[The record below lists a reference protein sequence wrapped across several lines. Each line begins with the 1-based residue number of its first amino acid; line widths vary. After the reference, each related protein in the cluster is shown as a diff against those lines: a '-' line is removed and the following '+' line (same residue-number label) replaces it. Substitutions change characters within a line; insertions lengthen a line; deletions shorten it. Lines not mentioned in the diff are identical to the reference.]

1 MANTN
6 VLIKRS
12 LTTGKPSSLL
22 QGELAYS
29 YLSNTIFIGSP
40 SGNGVVNVGG
50 QYYTSMAEQS
60 KADIVIIQSVNTT
73 QNNRLSTV
81 EVNAQAAFDAANT
94 GGAYVIDSVARN
106 TANTADVRSSAAYNK
121 ANTGTVLAQAAYDQ
135 ANTTQSNL
143 SNYAL
148 SSSLSAYALTS
159 SLDATSGK
167 MESAYAQA
175 NTGTV
180 LAQASFDSANVISG
194 VNTTQNTNITVI
206 QGVNASQNVRLDYSN
221 AAITIIQGTD
231 LTQNTRMTVIEGT
244 DSSQNARMTII
255 EATDLTQNTA
265 IASTDGKMQSAY
277 NKANT
282 GTVLAQA
289 AYDYANTSSTFVRA
303 NTAISNQT
311 IDSSVTITGNLF
323 VQGTQF
329 VTNTTTLNVA
339 DPLIYLASNNYTSDL
354 VDIGFA
360 GNYYDGTNE
369 RHTGVFRNAGDKQY
383 YVFDNYLPEISGNNE
398 IDVANS
404 SFRLATLNANLVST
418 VATVGTLSLTNALTV
433 PNGGT
438 GATTFTNGAILV
450 GSGSGALST
459 LANSSYTLTGAL
471 STAKTITSLTVDAY
485 GRLTAATG
493 SDIAIDTS
501 QISSGTLGV
510 SRGGTGQTSFSS
522 GGLVISDGTKLTQLA
537 NSSYTA
543 TGSGATNST
552 ITSLTVDSYGRVT
565 AATYSGISGL
575 TVSQGGTGLSTI
587 TTNGITYGNGT
598 GNLGV
603 TAAAGTS
610 DQTWSNQILTVT
622 NSGVPVWASALD
634 GGTF

>member
-60 KADIVIIQSVNTT
+60 KADIVVLQGVNTT
-73 QNNRLSTV
+73 QNSRLSTV
-81 EVNAQAAFDAANT
+81 EVKAQAAFDAANT
-94 GGAYVIDSVARN
+94 GGAYVIDTFARD
-106 TANTADVRSSAAYNK
+106 TANTANVKAGAAFNKANTGVVLAQAAYDQANNTQSSLSGYATTGDLANYALNTSLYATDDKMQSAYNK
-121 ANTGTVLAQAAYDQ
+121 ANTGTVLAQAA
-135 ANTTQSNL
+135 
-143 SNYAL
+143 
-148 SSSLSAYALTS
+148 
-159 SLDATSGK
+159 
-167 MESAYAQA
+167 
-175 NTGTV
+175 
-180 LAQASFDSANVISG
+180 FDSANVIAG

-206 QGVNASQNVRLDYSN
+206 QGTDASQNVRLDYSN
-221 AAITIIQGTD
+221 AAITIIQGVD
-231 LTQNTRMTVIEGT
+231 VTQNARMTIIEAT
-244 DSSQNARMTII
+244 DVSQNARMTII
-255 EATDLTQNTA
+255 EATDVTQNTA

-303 NTAISNQT
+303 NTAITNQT
-311 IDSSVTITGNLF
+311 IDSTVTITGNLY

-339 DPLIYLASNNYTSDL
+339 DPLIYLASNNYSSDL

-369 RHTGVFRNAGDKQY
+369 RHTGIFRNAGDKQY
-383 YVFDNYLPEISGNNE
+383 YVFDNYLPELSGNNE

-418 VATVGTLSLTNALTV
+418 VATVGTLTLTNKLSV

-438 GATTFTNGAILV
+438 GQSSFTNGAILV

-459 LANSSYTLTGAL
+459 LANSTYTLTGAL

-501 QISSGTLGV
+501 QITSGTLGV
-510 SRGGTGQTSFSS
+510 TRGGTGATSFTS

-552 ITSLTVDSYGRVT
+552 ITSLTVDAYGRVT
-565 AATYSGISGL
+565 AATYSAISGL
-575 TVSQGGTGLSTI
+575 TVSQGGTGLSTV

-603 TAAAGTS
+603 TAAAGGA

-622 NSGVPVWASALD
+622 NAGVPVWASALD

>member
-60 KADIVIIQSVNTT
+60 KADIVVLQGVNTT
-73 QNNRLSTV
+73 QNSRLSTV
-81 EVNAQAAFDAANT
+81 EVKTQAAFDAANT
-94 GGAYVIDSVARN
+94 GGAYVIDTFARD
-106 TANTADVRSSAAYNK
+106 TANTANVKAGAAFNKANTGVVLAQAAYDQANNTQSSLSGYATTGDLANYALNTSLYATDDKMQSAYNK
-121 ANTGTVLAQAAYDQ
+121 ANTGTVLAQAA
-135 ANTTQSNL
+135 
-143 SNYAL
+143 
-148 SSSLSAYALTS
+148 
-159 SLDATSGK
+159 
-167 MESAYAQA
+167 
-175 NTGTV
+175 
-180 LAQASFDSANVISG
+180 FDSANVIAG

-206 QGVNASQNVRLDYSN
+206 QGTDASQNVRLDYSN
-221 AAITIIQGTD
+221 AAITIIQGVD
-231 LTQNTRMTVIEGT
+231 VTQNARMTIIEAT
-244 DSSQNARMTII
+244 DVSQNARMTII
-255 EATDLTQNTA
+255 EATDVTQNTA

-303 NTAISNQT
+303 NTAITNQT
-311 IDSSVTITGNLF
+311 IDSTVTITGNLY

-339 DPLIYLASNNYTSDL
+339 DPLIYLASNNYSSDL

-369 RHTGVFRNAGDKQY
+369 RHTGIFRNAGDKQY
-383 YVFDNYLPEISGNNE
+383 YVFDNYLPELSGNNE

-418 VATVGTLSLTNALTV
+418 VATVGTLTLTNKLSV

-438 GATTFTNGAILV
+438 GQSSFTNGAILV

-459 LANSSYTLTGAL
+459 LANSTYTLTGAL

-501 QISSGTLGV
+501 QITSGTLGV
-510 SRGGTGQTSFSS
+510 TRGGTGATSFTS

-552 ITSLTVDSYGRVT
+552 ITSLTVDAYGRVT
-565 AATYSGISGL
+565 AATYSAISGL
-575 TVSQGGTGLSTI
+575 TVSQGGTGLSTV

-603 TAAAGTS
+603 TAAAGGA

-622 NSGVPVWASALD
+622 NAGVPVWASALD

>member
-60 KADIVIIQSVNTT
+60 KADIVVIQGVDTT

-81 EVNAQAAFDAANT
+81 EVKAQAAFDAANT
-94 GGAYVIDSVARN
+94 GGAYVIDTVARN
-106 TANTADVRSSAAYNK
+106 TANTADVRSSAAYNQ
-121 ANTGTVLAQAAYDQ
+121 ANTGTVLAQAAYNQ

-167 MESAYAQA
+167 MESAYAKA

-180 LAQASFDSANVISG
+180 LAQAAFDSANVISG
-194 VNTTQNTNITVI
+194 VNTTQNTSISVI
-206 QGVNASQNVRLDYSN
+206 QGTDASQNVRLDYSN

-231 LTQNTRMTVIEGT
+231 VTQNARMTIIEAT
-244 DSSQNARMTII
+244 DVSQNARMTII
-255 EATDLTQNTA
+255 EATDVTQNTA
-265 IASTDGKMQSAY
+265 IAATDGKMQNAY
-277 NKANT
+277 AKANT

-289 AYDYANTSSTFVRA
+289 AFDYANTSTNIVRA
-303 NTAISNQT
+303 NTIGGTQSIGTDVQIS
-311 IDSSVTITGNLF
+311 GNLT
-323 VQGTQF
+323 VLGTYSY
-329 VTNTTTLNVA
+329 TNTSIVQTN
-339 DPLIYLASNNYTSDL
+339 DSLIELAANNTGDV
-354 VDIGFA
+354 VDIGFYGLYDNGA
-360 GNYYDGTNE
+360 PVTTGLVRDGGTKGYYLFANVSASSITS
-369 RHTGVFRNAGDKQY
+369 A
-383 YVFDNYLPEISGNNE
+383 NN
-398 IDVANS
+398 INSAYFTQANT
-404 SFRLATLNANLVST
+404 ATLYANLNAYN
-418 VATVGTLSLTNALTV
+418 ATIGTLGLTNALTV

-438 GATTFTNGAILV
+438 GATSFTNGAILV
-450 GSGSGALST
+450 GSGTGALST
-459 LANSSYTLTGAL
+459 LANSTYTLTGAL

-485 GRLTAATG
+485 GRVTAATG
-493 SDIAIDTS
+493 ADIAIDTS
-501 QISSGTLGV
+501 QITSGTLGV

-565 AATYSGISGL
+565 AATYSAIAGL

-622 NSGVPVWASALD
+622 NAGVPVWASALD